1 MSDTPAVKGIVVV
14 PTYNEIENIEPLIRT
29 VMGLAVPF
37 DLLVIDDGS
46 PDGTAARVRALQQE
60 YPGRLHLI
68 ERPGKQGLGTA
79 YITGFRYA
87 LAHGYDYVFE
97 MDADFSHNPH
107 DLLRLYAA
115 CAEEGY
121 DVAIGSRYITGVNV
135 VNWPMKRVL
144 LSYFASQYVQFITG
158 MPVKD
163 ATAGFK
169 CYRREVLETIDL
181 DSIAFVGY
189 AFQIAVKFQAWKYG
203 FKLKEVPIVFTE
215 RTRGQSKMSFR
226 IFKEAFWGVIKLKIE
241 SLFKSYRRPMAQP
254 LKTTPQSG

>member
-1 MSDTPAVKGIVVV
+1 MNDTSAAEGIVVV
-14 PTYNEIENIEPLIRT
+14 PTYNEIENIEPLIRS
-29 VMGLAVPF
+29 VMGLAVPL
-37 DLLVIDDGS
+37 DLLIVDDHS
-46 PDGTAARVRALQQE
+46 PDGTAARVRALQE
-60 YPGRLHLI
+60 EFPGRLHLI
-68 ERPGKQGLGTA
+68 ERPGKMGLGTA

-87 LAHGYDYVFE
+87 LARHYKYIFE
-97 MDADFSHNPH
+97 MDADFSHNPQ

-115 CAEEGY
+115 CAQEGY

-144 LSYFASQYVQFITG
+144 LSYFASQYVRFITG

-189 AFQIAVKFQAWKYG
+189 AFQIAIKFQAWKYG

-215 RTRGQSKMSFR
+215 RTHGQSKMSFR
-226 IFKEAFWGVIKLKIE
+226 IFKEAFWGVIKLKVE
-241 SLFKSYRRPMAQP
+241 SLFKSYRRPMPQE
-254 LKTTPQSG
+254 LKTTPQNG